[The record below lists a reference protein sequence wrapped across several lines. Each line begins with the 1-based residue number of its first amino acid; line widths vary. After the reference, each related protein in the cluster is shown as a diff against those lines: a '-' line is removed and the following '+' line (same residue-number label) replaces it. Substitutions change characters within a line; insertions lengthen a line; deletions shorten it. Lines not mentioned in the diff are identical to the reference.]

1 MPVRMMR
8 VLVWLWLV
16 CDNVKISESER
27 YVYVVGTKCV
37 FAIFFFFYLSWR
49 VNFFWVFKHFFSL
62 FILFSSYLSFVFIIL
77 FIRFTIFFIFFFF
90 LRIFSFHSNP
100 PKMNWM
106 FCILLNGKKI
116 KSLVK
121 CTVEVEK
128 YGALT
133 KKKPYL
139 L

>member
-1 MPVRMMR
+1 MKLNFTLEFLYIFQHLINTPTFS
-8 VLVWLWLV
+8 LSLSFYHILLS
-16 CDNVKISESER
+16 III
-27 YVYVVGTKCV
+27 
-37 FAIFFFFYLSWR
+37 FFFFFYLSWR

-133 KKKPYL
+133 KTKPYL